1 MSTANELG
9 QDFIKIEI
17 DKVNSRLEIYYA
29 LYNIRKIKCI
39 TLKRLINVKEE
50 ELRQLMFLDSE
61 LIDKKE

>member
-1 MSTANELG
+1 MSTANDLG
-9 QDFIKIEI
+9 QDFIKTEI
-17 DKVNSRLEIYYA
+17 DKVNSRLEVYYA